1 VSSGFVSLLTFLQPS
16 CKTRRSALHIL
27 KRTCT
32 KKKRKM
38 PIENIPEIYFQNI
51 KTKQD
56 IFVYDFRMSSDVVKS
71 KVNLSMNM
79 FSFLQVGKKQVHFAG
94 ISVAV
99 NKAQSLLLK
108 KGNWL
113 WTELLDTATDY
124 YCKLFFFSE
133 KKLTD
138 FLSKYT
144 KNVKPYKEDVPY
156 FVIENDDYIA
166 AFITSL
172 SSNTLKNNLY
182 SDALLAL
189 KFEEIM
195 LYLLN
200 KYGSTFEYYL
210 HSLISKE
217 ISPFKNVVESNVNS
231 NLKLEEIAF
240 LCNMS
245 LSTFKRHFTSEYKEP
260 PGKWLQEKR
269 LQKAKE
275 LLQGGDLKASEIYL
289 DIGYNNLSN
298 FSVAFKKKFGI
309 SPTDI

>member
-1 VSSGFVSLLTFLQPS
+1 M
-16 CKTRRSALHIL
+16 A
-27 KRTCT
+27 
-32 KKKRKM
+32 
-38 PIENIPEIYFQNI
+38 IENIPEIFFQEENI
-51 KTKQD
+51 PAD
-56 IFVYDFRMSSDVVKS
+56 IFVYDFKMVSDVVKS

-79 FSFLQVGKKQVHFAG
+79 FSFLQVGKKQVHFADN
-94 ISVAV
+94 SVAV
-99 NKAQSLLLK
+99 NSKQSLLLK

-113 WTELLDTATDY
+113 WTELLDTQAIY

-144 KNVKPYKEDVPY
+144 NNVKPYKEEVPY

-166 AFITSL
+166 AFINSL
-172 SSNTLKNNLY
+172 SSDTFSNHSY
-182 SDALLAL
+182 SDALLVL

-200 KYGSTFEYYL
+200 KYGNEFEYYL

-217 ISPFKNVVESNVNS
+217 LSPFKNIVESNVHS

-245 LSTFKRHFTSEYKEP
+245 LSTFKRHFTSEYNEA
-260 PGKWLQEKR
+260 PGKWLQDKR

-275 LLQGGDLKASEIYL
+275 LLQAGDLKASDIYL

-298 FSVAFKKKFGI
+298 FSVAFKNKFGI
-309 SPTDI
+309 SPTEVSN

>member
-1 VSSGFVSLLTFLQPS
+1 MS
-16 CKTRRSALHIL
+16 
-27 KRTCT
+27 
-32 KKKRKM
+32 
-38 PIENIPEIYFQNI
+38 IENIPEIYFQNK
-51 KTKQD
+51 KTTQD
-56 IFVYDFRMSSDVVKS
+56 IFVYDFKMSSDVVKS

-79 FSFLQVGKKQVHFAG
+79 FSFLQVGKKQVHFAST
-94 ISVAV
+94 SVAV

-113 WTELLDTATDY
+113 WTELLDTEAVY

-144 KNVKPYKEDVPY
+144 NDVKPYKEDVPY

-166 AFITSL
+166 AFINSL
-172 SSNTLKNNLY
+172 SSNTFTNHSY
-182 SDALLAL
+182 SDALLVL

-200 KYGSTFEYYL
+200 KYGATFEYYL

-245 LSTFKRHFTSEYKEP
+245 LSTFKRHFTLEYKEP
-260 PGKWLQEKR
+260 PGKWIKDKR

-275 LLQGGDLKASEIYL
+275 QLQGGDLKASDIYL

>member
-1 VSSGFVSLLTFLQPS
+1 
-16 CKTRRSALHIL
+16 
-27 KRTCT
+27 
-32 KKKRKM
+32 M
-38 PIENIPEIYFQNI
+38 PIENIPELYI
-51 KTKQD
+51 KDKKESPD
-56 IFVYDFRMSSDVVKS
+56 LFVYDFKMTTDVVKS
-71 KVNLSMNM
+71 KVNLGMNM

-94 ISVAV
+94 TSVAV
-99 NKAQSLLLK
+99 NKEQSLLLK

-113 WTELLDTATDY
+113 WTELLDTEAIY

-138 FLSKYT
+138 FLIKYT
-144 KNVKPYKEDVPY
+144 NDIKPYKEDVPY

-166 AFITSL
+166 AFINSL
-172 SSNTLKNNLY
+172 SSSTFTNHSY
-182 SDALLAL
+182 SDALLVL

-200 KYGSTFEYYL
+200 KYGNQFEYYL

-217 ISPFKNVVESNVNS
+217 ISPFKKVVESNVNS
-231 NLKLEEIAF
+231 NLKIEEIAF

-260 PGKWLQEKR
+260 PGKWFQDKR

-275 LLQGGDLKASEIYL
+275 LLQGGELKASDIYL

-298 FSVAFKKKFGI
+298 FSIAFKNKFGI
-309 SPTDI
+309 SPTEIYN